1 MRVGRRRGPTRT
13 QAWRYRPFAAAILF
27 VVTGAAFFGASVPLR
42 AHDGVIP
49 DDPIARLRD
58 YVQSLAIGSTI
69 MIRILLSVVTISLLT
84 ISIAQAA
91 GDPAAGK
98 AKAAACAAC
107 HGTNGQGVPPNPA
120 LVGRSEDDMLQAMK
134 DYKSGKRANA
144 VMKGM
149 TAGLSD
155 QDMANLAAY
164 YASMKK

>member
-1 MRVGRRRGPTRT
+1 
-13 QAWRYRPFAAAILF
+13 
-27 VVTGAAFFGASVPLR
+27 
-42 AHDGVIP
+42 
-49 DDPIARLRD
+49 
-58 YVQSLAIGSTI
+58 

-98 AKAAACAAC
+98 AKAAGCAAC
-107 HGTNGQGVPPNPA
+107 HGANGQGVPPNPA